1 MDKRVTMDQV
11 SGDSYERYFSPEKLH
26 AMKQVFDAVCE
37 KSAIPVHAVML
48 RDVLAK
54 QIFDADNAGF
64 EKEALLTVPRK
75 LLRLTAMGYDVFQAD
90 EKPFG

>member
-11 SGDSYERYFSPEKLH
+11 SGDTYERYFSPEKLH

-64 EKEALLTVPRK
+64 EKEALFDSAQEIVAAYRN
-75 LLRLTAMGYDVFQAD
+75 GI
-90 EKPFG
+90 

>member
-1 MDKRVTMDQV
+1 MDKRAAMEQV
-11 SGDSYERYFSPEKLH
+11 SGGSYERYFSPEKLH

-37 KSAIPVHAVML
+37 KSAIPAHAAML

-64 EKEALLTVPRK
+64 EKEALFDSAQEIVAAYRD
-75 LLRLTAMGYDVFQAD
+75 GI
-90 EKPFG
+90 

>member
-1 MDKRVTMDQV
+1 MDKRAAMDQV

-37 KSAIPVHAVML
+37 KSAIPVHAAML

-64 EKEALLTVPRK
+64 EKEALFDSAQEIVAAYRD
-75 LLRLTAMGYDVFQAD
+75 GI
-90 EKPFG
+90 

>member
-1 MDKRVTMDQV
+1 MIKRVAIDPV
-11 SGDSYERYFSPEKLH
+11 IRDAYERYFSPERLH

-37 KSAIPVHAVML
+37 KSAIPVHAAML

-64 EKEALLTVPRK
+64 EKEALFDSAQGIVAAYRN
-75 LLRLTAMGYDVFQAD
+75 GI
-90 EKPFG
+90 